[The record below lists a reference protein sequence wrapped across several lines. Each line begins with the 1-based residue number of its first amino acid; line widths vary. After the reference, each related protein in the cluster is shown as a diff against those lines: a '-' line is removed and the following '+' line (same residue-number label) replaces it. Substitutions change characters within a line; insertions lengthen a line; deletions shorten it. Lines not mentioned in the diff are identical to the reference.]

1 MKSITTKFK
10 KQLLELVL
18 IRGKI
23 KHTDN
28 WLAICCTCWL
38 FTHRTNLQWWHF
50 IPQSKWDS
58 CRFELDNVNAQ
69 CPACNGRCNHGEQYK
84 HWLYIDKTYWKGR
97 ADELHIQSRLPRKWR
112 IQDLEDAIY
121 EVEQK
126 IIERYKIQSKDQKQL
141 LINYISKNWTM
152 KSQCKRILAEIQDDN

>member
-1 MKSITTKFK
+1 MKSITTKLK

-28 WLAICCTCWL
+28 GLAICCTCWL
-38 FTHRTNLQWWHF
+38 FTHWTNLNWWHF

-69 CPACNGRCNHGEQYK
+69 CTWCNSKCNHGEQYK

-97 ADELHIQSRLPRKWR
+97 ADELHKQSRLPRKR
-112 IQDLEDAIY
+112 KIQELEDAIDLL
-121 EVEQK
+121 
-126 IIERYKIQSKDQKQL
+126 ERMIMWWYNIQSKDQQKL
-141 LINYISKNWTM
+141 FINYVTKNWTR
-152 KSQCKRILAEIQDDN
+152 KSQCKRILQGIL